1 VQGLHTRAEGADQR
15 ELAGEPLAWGLQTS
29 ALGANPLIGSLLTC
43 VVVLKQ
49 IQVRRTW
56 SLAKSK
62 TPVELASSHGRII
75 IIIIIIIIIYFYY
88 YYLLL
93 SLVN

>member
-1 VQGLHTRAEGADQR
+1 MQTCAQGLHTRAEGADQR
-15 ELAGEPLAWGLQTS
+15 ELAGEPRAWGLQTS
-29 ALGANPLIGSLLTC
+29 ALGANPLVGSLLTC

-75 IIIIIIIIIYFYY
+75 IIIIIYFYY